1 MALLPDLLRATGN
14 PEAAAA
20 LRADPVLAHNFIV
33 SLIDTSGPLAAVGSI
48 ALSAINDVLLGGFS
62 ECAGLEAQ
70 LKTEDVNEGG
80 NNGTVLKFPT
90 RMQWSPI
97 TLKKGLGTSSA
108 LWDWQYGFAIGRGRR
123 RDGLVVLM
131 NEVHVPNSIW
141 FFRRGLPTKWTGP
154 SMNAAQSSVA
164 IEALEITHEGLWQVP
179 FVGLA
184 SGIAGAAMGA
194 AGGLAGAAGSA
205 VSGSLN
211 L

>member
-62 ECAGLEAQ
+62 ECAGLEGQ

-90 RMQWSPI
+90 RMQWTPI

-131 NEVHVPNSIW
+131 NEIHVPNSIW

-194 AGGLAGAAGSA
+194 AGGLAGAAGGA
-205 VSGSLN
+205 VTGALN